1 MDLSKESIAEPVFAD
16 IHTHILFGVDD
27 GPDDQETSRRMIDL
41 AYAEGTRLI
50 CCTPHYHPGYFGK
63 NSESAALAFAALQ
76 EYAADRYPDL
86 RLFLANEVRYT
97 PGAGSWVREGLCRC
111 LADGVPLVDFLYDAE
126 KNEIL
131 FAMRELL
138 SSGYRPVLAH
148 VERYTNLKK
157 KDVAAL
163 RDSGVMM
170 QVNSASLLPGAP
182 QGRTARAEKLL
193 SAGLVDFVSSDTH
206 DPHHRPPMMKKSY
219 ERIKKRYGSAYADA
233 IFYRNAVK
241 LLVG

>member
-1 MDLSKESIAEPVFAD
+1 MAISLTKRAAEEVKKIMEAQSLAP
-16 IHTHILFGVDD
+16 
-27 GPDDQETSRRMIDL
+27 ETVLRTIIVGGGCSGMQYTLGFDTKFDPEID
-41 AYAEGTRLI
+41 AKYV
-50 CCTPHYHPGYFGK
+50 
-63 NSESAALAFAALQ
+63 S
-76 EYAADRYPDL
+76 
-86 RLFLANEVRYT
+86 
-97 PGAGSWVREGLCRC
+97 
-111 LADGVPLVDFLYDAE
+111 DGVPLVDFLYDAE